1 MKRLLIIVI
10 GFLLS
15 MPLHAQT
22 KMTEKE
28 DTKLSPTKTDGLL
41 MKDGKM
47 MQMKDGQA
55 IAIEKDITLKN
66 GTIVMTDGTIKT
78 KGGKTIILKNGD
90 WIMTDGTIKYKPVK
104 KNPVKNKMN

>member
-1 MKRLLIIVI
+1 MKRLLILAI
-10 GFLLS
+10 GFLFS
-15 MPLHAQT
+15 IPLHAQT
-22 KMTEKE
+22 KMTEKA

-55 IAIEKDITLKN
+55 VAIEKDVTLKN

-78 KGGKTIILKNGD
+78 KDGKTVILKDGD
-90 WIMTDGTIKYKPVK
+90 WIMMDGSIKYKPAK
-104 KNPVKNKMN
+104 KKTANTRMN